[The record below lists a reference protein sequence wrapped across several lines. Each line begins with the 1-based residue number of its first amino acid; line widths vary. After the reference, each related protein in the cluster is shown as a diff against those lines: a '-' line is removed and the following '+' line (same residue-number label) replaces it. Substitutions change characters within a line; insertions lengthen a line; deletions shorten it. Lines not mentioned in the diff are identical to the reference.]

1 MFDNWMLHDEKFQ
14 WLTDGVAMLPL
25 DFRVVE
31 AWIEEVAKAHG
42 RIVGTLS
49 YIFCNDPK
57 ILEVNRQFLQHD
69 YFTDIITFDDC
80 RGKLLR
86 GDMFISLDTVAT
98 NAVQQGA
105 AYREELLR
113 VIVHGVL
120 HLCGINDK
128 GPGEREIME
137 AHENEALAMLSTMP
151 PAYKGSG
158 ED

>member
-1 MFDNWMLHDEKFQ
+1 MLHDEKFQ
-14 WLTDGVAMLPL
+14 WLTDGVAMPPL
-25 DFRVVE
+25 DFGVVE
-31 AWIEEVAKAHG
+31 AWIEEVAKAHR